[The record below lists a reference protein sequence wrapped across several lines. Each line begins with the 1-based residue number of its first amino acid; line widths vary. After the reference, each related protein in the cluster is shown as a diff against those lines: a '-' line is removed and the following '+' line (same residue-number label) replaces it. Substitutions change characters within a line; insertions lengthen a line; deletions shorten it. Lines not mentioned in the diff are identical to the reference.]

1 MHVKCMLDITI
12 VCLYQYNLDT
22 VCIYQSIELDTV
34 YRYIYTILDTLSM
47 IEQIL
52 DTACKYKCMLDMDIV
67 CVYQYVLDFECLYK
81 YNIILGIAYVYMYQY
96 I

>member
-34 YRYIYTILDTLSM
+34 YRYIYNFRHFIHDWTNIGH
-47 IEQIL
+47 
-52 DTACKYKCMLDMDIV
+52 CYKYKCMLDMDIV
-67 CVYQYVLDFECLYK
+67 CMYQYVLDFECLYK